1 MSGLLSPAGLAMT
14 RSYLESSLH
23 ATCDIYPKV
32 EAAGVQTWPT
42 KSVTVQCMKGNPGR
56 GGDQGVMYDG
66 NAPMARFWVPV
77 STVVASGDR
86 LLFEGRWF
94 DVVMLPARHADEL
107 LRPLDCIEFRAPGEA
122 V

>member
-1 MSGLLSPAGLAMT
+1 MT

-94 DVVMLPARHADEL
+94 IVEILPARHADEL
-107 LRPLDCIEFRAPGEA
+107 LRPLDCIEHRAPGEA